1 MSTKRIALA
10 FGLAAF
16 VATAAAYADK
26 LPEAQPKVH
35 LPNGATTPLVPHGDS
50 HAAAAGEHAVEQA
63 EAHEGAEHE
72 GGEHH
77 GPGPINWADFSNKKQ
92 PPYAALVIN
101 FAILLFIYYR
111 AGKKP
116 VADALKNRKD
126 VIAKDIEEATRQ
138 KKEAEARAKK
148 YQADLGNLD
157 KDLETTKKALEEAGK
172 AERDRLIQDAREKAD
187 RMKRD
192 AVFLVEQESRQAKL
206 DLTRETVEA
215 AMGRAESLLQSQITP
230 EDHERLCAEFLLE
243 LASKPKTAEVAS

>member
-26 LPEAQPKVH
+26 LPETQPKVH
-35 LPNGATTPLVPHGDS
+35 LPNGAAAPLAPHGDS
-50 HAAAAGEHAVEQA
+50 HAAAAGDHAGEHA

-77 GPGPINWADFSNKKQ
+77 GPGPINWTDFSNKKQ

-101 FAILLFIYYR
+101 FAILLVIYYM

-116 VADALKNRKD
+116 VADALKNRKEG
-126 VIAKDIEEATRQ
+126 IAKEIEEATRQ

-172 AERDRLIQDAREKAD
+172 AERDRLIQDAKEKAD

-192 AVFLVEQESRQAKL
+192 AVFLVEQEARQAKL

-215 AMGRAESLLQSQITP
+215 AMGRAESLLKSQVTA

-243 LASKPKTAEVAS
+243 LANKPKTAEVAS